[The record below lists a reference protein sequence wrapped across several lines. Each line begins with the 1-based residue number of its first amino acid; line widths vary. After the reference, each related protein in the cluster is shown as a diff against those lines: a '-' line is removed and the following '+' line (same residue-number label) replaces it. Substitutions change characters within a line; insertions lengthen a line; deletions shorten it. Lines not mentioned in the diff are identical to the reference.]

1 MAKGLGDILKDV
13 LVDCNLKGLSIY
25 HIVDPFT
32 HNQFFYDMM
41 LMGFPIAR
49 EVRAFRKI
57 HDNFMEA
64 SNTSINH
71 LKSYIL

>member
-1 MAKGLGDILKDV
+1 MVEGLGRILKV
-13 LVDCNLKGLSIY
+13 VVVDHKIQGFYS
-25 HIVDPFT
+25 HHFFDPFT

-49 EVRAFRKI
+49 EVRTFRKI

-71 LKSYIL
+71 LKS